1 MLAQRKLTLGFRS
14 RRKSNEE
21 KTVAESA
28 LEDAQDFV
36 LHLVLHPWRM
46 RKHNMLAETLRK
58 LKVRCSRRR
67 LRRLCRFMDADGDGN
82 VTFDEFLVALDIE
95 VPDALKYDSS
105 SVLRGTQTRP
115 TADERRRSTGPKG
128 KTAEDIEASY
138 ADSCAC

>member
-1 MLAQRKLTLGFRS
+1 MCTWALAAA
-14 RRKSNEE
+14 
-21 KTVAESA
+21 VAGR
-28 LEDAQDFV
+28 QQ
-36 LHLVLHPWRM
+36 PGYR
-46 RKHNMLAETLRK
+46 
-58 LKVRCSRRR
+58 
-67 LRRLCRFMDADGDGN
+67 DGN